1 VIRYELVN
9 PADHMDSIRELMEA
23 NWAETGFDFPF
34 NPSTQMYQAAVDAG
48 VMFVM
53 MAFDGDSIV
62 GYCSMVVHPHM
73 HNPDVIVAGND
84 ALFVKREYRGITG
97 ARLIRL
103 AEHES
108 KLRGATLVVWRTRAG
123 TDLYKAFIKRC
134 YKPAEIAVMK
144 EI

>member
-1 VIRYELVN
+1 
-9 PADHMDSIRELMEA
+9 MEA
-23 NWAETGFDFPF
+23 NWHETGFDFRL
-34 NPSTQMYQAAVDAG
+34 NPSEQMYRSAVDTG
-48 VMFVM
+48 LMFVL
-53 MAFDGDSIV
+53 MAFDGDNIV

-103 AEHES
+103 AENEA
-108 KLRGATLVVWRTRAG
+108 KLRGASWVVWRTRAG
-123 TDLYKAFIKRC
+123 TDLYKAFIRRG

>member
-1 VIRYELVN
+1 
-9 PADHMDSIRELMEA
+9 MEA
-23 NWAETGFDFPF
+23 NWHETGFDFRL
-34 NPSTQMYQAAVDAG
+34 NPSEQMYRSAVDTG
-48 VMFVM
+48 LMFVL
-53 MAFDGDSIV
+53 MAFDGDNIV

-73 HNPDVIVAGND
+73 HNPEVIVAGND

-103 AEHES
+103 AEHEAKS
-108 KLRGATLVVWRTRAG
+108 RGASWVVWRTRAG
-123 TDLYKAFIKRC
+123 TDLYKAFIRRG